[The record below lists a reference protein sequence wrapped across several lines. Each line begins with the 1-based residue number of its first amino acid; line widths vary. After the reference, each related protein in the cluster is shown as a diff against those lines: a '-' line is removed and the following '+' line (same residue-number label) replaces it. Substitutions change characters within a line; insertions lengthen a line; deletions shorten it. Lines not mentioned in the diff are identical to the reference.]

1 MTYLIITLTALAVV
15 SLALVAAPDRHPAP
29 LPPGYTLIP

>member
-1 MTYLIITLTALAVV
+1 MTYLLILLTALAVV

-29 LPPGYTLIP
+29 PPPGYPLTP